1 MTDTKFQHAKRRK
14 PLEVVS
20 IIQRGGLNH
29 PGAWCTKQAGGRTD

>member
-1 MTDTKFQHAKRRK
+1 MYLYSMTDTKFQDIKRRK

-29 PGAWCTKQAGGRTD
+29 PGT